1 MSENK
6 NENLLKT
13 YDQVFGNFTFTPTGL
28 KVYFP
33 IEYSFTLISRFKGKI
48 KAFDFLKTVEGYMN
62 IVNILTWF
70 IFIKAIQSNYDF
82 YETLIYF
89 IIIYIF
95 SYFISIYDF
104 KAFRGLVYLG
114 KIYSYVSVFMI
125 PQIIMLAAAFYYS
138 RLDLLLITF
147 ILKFILDILSD
158 SIDSFFCRKILSID
172 IPQITK
178 TEVYFINT
186 YLNYAE
192 KYNISKDIATR
203 EEEIYSKK
211 YINPL
216 IELIREYPMFLD
228 RYPHLNKIIN
238 SND

>member
-1 MSENK
+1 MSERK

-13 YDQVFGNFTFTPTGL
+13 YDQVFRNFTFTPTGL
-28 KVYFP
+28 KVYFSV
-33 IEYSFTLISRFKGKI
+33 EYSFTLISRFKGKI

-147 ILKFILDILSD
+147 ILKFIFDILPIN
-158 SIDSFFCRKILSID
+158 IDSYFCRKILKID
-172 IPQITK
+172 NPVITK

-192 KYNISKDIATR
+192 KFKVSSNIAT
-203 EEEIYSKK
+203 EEEEVSLKK
-211 YINPL
+211 YMIPL
-216 IELIREYPMFLD
+216 VELVNEYPIFLD
-228 RYPHLNKIIN
+228 RYPHLKKIIYN
-238 SND
+238 ND